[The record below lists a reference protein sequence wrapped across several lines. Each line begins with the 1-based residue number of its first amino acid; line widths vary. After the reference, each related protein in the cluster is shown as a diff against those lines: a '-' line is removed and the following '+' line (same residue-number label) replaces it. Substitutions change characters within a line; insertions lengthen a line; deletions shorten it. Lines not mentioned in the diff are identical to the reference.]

1 MSLSPNCIP
10 LKDTDL
16 TPEQWEELS
25 KTAHNLLMS
34 DERKKHRE
42 EYFERMLQRIIKKY
56 CNKDEKKQLRK
67 DGIYKN

>member
-1 MSLSPNCIP
+1 MSLTPNCIP